1 VRQSDEQQETIQT
14 KTDAGAPNMRNN
26 KNVMTK
32 LAAVLLFAGV
42 PIGAAAEDWD
52 WSLTPYAWL
61 PSVGTDIHIDV
72 PPIDTGGTTQFSA
85 IRPKLGFTIPLHLE
99 AQGDEWG
106 LLSDLLYLPVSGN
119 RHNDLFSTDTS
130 LDAGIFEL
138 AAVWSPGPV
147 RHEGFEVIGG
157 LRYIWAS
164 IDFKLI
170 PTNPALPSATISP
183 GSSYADFMLGA
194 RYTARLTDRWALT
207 LRGDGSWGSTDGT
220 YGADAVFTYATSN
233 GAWVLGYRYL
243 GPKFSDGD
251 REFNVKMYGPEFG
264 YSFKF

>member
-1 VRQSDEQQETIQT
+1 
-14 KTDAGAPNMRNN
+14 MRTN
-26 KNVMTK
+26 KNAMTK
-32 LAAVLLFAGV
+32 LAVVLLFAGA
-42 PIGAAAEDWD
+42 PLGAAAEDWD

-99 AQGDEWG
+99 GQGDEWG
-106 LLSDLLYLPVSGN
+106 LLSDLLYLPVSGK

-138 AAVWSPGPV
+138 AAVWSPGPA

-170 PTNPALPSATISP
+170 PNNPALSSAKVSP

-194 RYTARLTDRWALT
+194 RYIARLTDRWALT

-220 YGADAVFTYATSN
+220 YGADAVFTYATGN

-243 GPKFSDGD
+243 RPKFSDGD
-251 REFNVKMYGPEFG
+251 REFNVKMYGPEIG
-264 YSFKF
+264 YAFKF

>member
-1 VRQSDEQQETIQT
+1 MRTT
-14 KTDAGAPNMRNN
+14 KNT
-26 KNVMTK
+26 MTK
-32 LAAVLLFAGV
+32 LVAAALLFAAA

-52 WSLTPYAWL
+52 WSLTPYGWFPA
-61 PSVGTDIHIDV
+61 VGTDIHIDV
-72 PPIDTGGTTQFSA
+72 PPIDTGGTKQFSA

-99 AQGDEWG
+99 AQGDDWG
-106 LLSDLLYLPVSGN
+106 LLSDLLYLPISAKRSGEFIN
-119 RHNDLFSTDTS
+119 TDTS

-157 LRYIWAS
+157 LRYLWMS

-170 PTNPALPSATISP
+170 PTNPALPSAKISP
-183 GSSYADFMLGA
+183 STDYADFMLGA
-194 RYTARLTDRWALT
+194 RYGMKLSDRWGLS

-220 YGADAVFTYATSN
+220 YGADAVFTYATDS

-243 GPKFSDGD
+243 RLKFSDSD
-251 REFNVKMYGPEFG
+251 RSFNVKMYGPEVG
-264 YSFKF
+264 YTFKF

>member
-1 VRQSDEQQETIQT
+1 MRVTRNAVT
-14 KTDAGAPNMRNN
+14 KS
-26 KNVMTK
+26 VI
-32 LAAVLLFAGV
+32 AALLFAGA

-52 WSLTPYAWL
+52 WGLTPYGWFPA
-61 PSVGTDIHIDV
+61 VGTDIHIDV

-85 IRPKLGFTIPLHLE
+85 IRPKLGFTVPLHLE
-99 AQGDEWG
+99 GQGDDWG
-106 LLSDLLYLPVSGN
+106 LLSDLLYLPISAE
-119 RHNDLFSTDTS
+119 RHGEIISTDTS

-147 RHEGFEVIGG
+147 RHEGFEVLGG
-157 LRYIWAS
+157 LRYLWAS

-170 PTNPALPSATISP
+170 PNNPALPVGRVNP
-183 GSSYADFMLGA
+183 DVDYADFMLGA
-194 RYTARLTDRWALT
+194 RYTAKLSDRWALT

-243 GPKFSDGD
+243 KLKFSDGD
-251 REFNVKMYGPEFG
+251 RSFDVKMYGPEVG
-264 YSFKF
+264 YTFKF

>member
-1 VRQSDEQQETIQT
+1 MRTT
-14 KTDAGAPNMRNN
+14 KNA
-26 KNVMTK
+26 MTK
-32 LAAVLLFAGV
+32 LVAALLFAGV

-61 PSVGTDIHIDV
+61 PAVGTDIHIDV

-106 LLSDLLYLPVSGN
+106 LLSDLLYLPISAD
-119 RHNDLFSTDTS
+119 RHNDIFSTDTS

-138 AAVWSPGPV
+138 AAVWSPSPV
-147 RHEGFEVIGG
+147 RHEGFELIGG
-157 LRYIWAS
+157 LRYLWAS
-164 IDFKLI
+164 VDFKLI
-170 PTNPALPSATISP
+170 PANPALPSGKISVDKDYP
-183 GSSYADFMLGA
+183 DFMLGA
-194 RYTARLTDRWALT
+194 RWTAKLTDRWALT

-243 GPKFSDGD
+243 RLKFSDDD
-251 REFNVKMYGPEFG
+251 RDFNVKMYGPEFG